1 MLQCTALETLMKLK
15 RRLRCSFCSRSE
27 SEGAK
32 LIAGP
37 KVHICDSCV
46 GVCNKILEATPPTSG
61 DWTTLSDEQLLAAL
75 KPAEA
80 TLDAV
85 RSVLQ
90 AQIDA
95 LRKRGLSW
103 SQIGDALGVSR
114 QAAWERFS

>member
-1 MLQCTALETLMKLK
+1 MRLK

-27 SEGAK
+27 TDVAK

-37 KVHICDSCV
+37 KVHICDACV
-46 GVCNKILEATPPTSG
+46 RVCTSILEATSEGPA
-61 DWTTLSDEQLLAAL
+61 DWTAMTDAQLLAAL

-80 TLDAV
+80 SLDAV

-90 AQIDA
+90 AQIDT
-95 LRKRGLSW
+95 LRERGVSW